1 MDFIFNIRELIKH
14 TFIYAFF
21 VGLWA
26 VLIEND
32 QHKLSGFLY
41 GALPLGF
48 IYLLFIDNFAEG
60 NHQSSSGR
68 TKRIEFAHQTWIG
81 GFFFIIFTYLV
92 YYLLKNTDLHIVVI
106 LILSI
111 IIFYFSIYIFDYFT
125 KHFKNTKVGIDE
137 ISITH

>member
-32 QHKLSGFLY
+32 KHKLSGFLY

-48 IYLLFIDNFAEG
+48 IYLLFIDNFS
-60 NHQSSSGR
+60 NDR
-68 TKRIEFAHQTWIG
+68 IKRIEFAHQTWIG

-92 YYLLKNTDLHIVVI
+92 YFMLKNTTLNILVI
-106 LILSI
+106 LLLSVIL
-111 IIFYFSIYIFDYFT
+111 FYFSIYIFDYYT
-125 KHFKNTKVGIDE
+125 KHFKNTKVGIDD